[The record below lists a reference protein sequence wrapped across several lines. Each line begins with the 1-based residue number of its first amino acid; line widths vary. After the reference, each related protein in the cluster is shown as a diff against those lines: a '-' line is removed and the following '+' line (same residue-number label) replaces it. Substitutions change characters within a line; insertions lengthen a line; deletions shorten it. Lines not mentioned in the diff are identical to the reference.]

1 MEFIFIV
8 FDGGEMNSED
18 FTCLFN
24 CLANC
29 IAPVFISDP
38 QRQFGDDVAPGLF
51 LNFLVYT
58 TIPKYPHFL
67 LHNRYVEQNAV
78 FSFCLIQL
86 LRKKSCNCTLFNFF
100 LNMLRVQEKT
110 FYLIISGR

>member
-18 FTCLFN
+18 FTCFFN

-51 LNFLVYT
+51 LYFLVYAS
-58 TIPKYPHFL
+58 IPKYPHFL

-78 FSFCLIQL
+78 FFSSLIQL
-86 LRKKSCNCTLFNFF
+86 LRKKGCNSALFNFF
-100 LNMLRVQEKT
+100 LNLFWVQKK
-110 FYLIISGR
+110 